1 MPVEAPVINTFFD
14 FVIICFQIM
23 SNINEAIR
31 ARRSVYPAQFIDKP
45 IPKEI
50 IKTLLSNANHAPTH
64 RLTEPWRF
72 RVFTGGGKTGL
83 GHFLAEKYK
92 VVTPNYVEGKVD
104 KIKKNCEK
112 AGAVLAII
120 LHRDPQ
126 ERVPEWEET
135 ASVAMAV
142 QNIWLALDQYELG
155 GYWSSPEFSK
165 YLGEH
170 VVLKENE
177 RCIGFFYIGA
187 CEPLERIIKKGPIEE
202 KVEWIE

>member
-1 MPVEAPVINTFFD
+1 
-14 FVIICFQIM
+14 M

-31 ARRSVYPAQFIDKP
+31 ARRSVYPMQFKDKL
-45 IPKEI
+45 ISKEI
-50 IKTLLSNANHAPTH
+50 IRTLLLNANHAPTH

-72 RVFTGGGKTGL
+72 KVFLGEGKTRL
-83 GHFLAEKYK
+83 GEFLAKKYQE
-92 VVTPNYVEGKVD
+92 VTSNYVEGKVE
-104 KIKKNCEK
+104 KIRKNLKK
-112 AGAVLAII
+112 ASVVIAII

-155 GYWSSPEFSK
+155 GYWSSPGLTR

-170 VVLKENE
+170 IELKANE
-177 RCIGFFYIGA
+177 RCIGFFYIGH
-187 CEPLERIIKKGPIEE
+187 CEPLDRIMKKGPIEE
-202 KVEWIE
+202 KVEWIES